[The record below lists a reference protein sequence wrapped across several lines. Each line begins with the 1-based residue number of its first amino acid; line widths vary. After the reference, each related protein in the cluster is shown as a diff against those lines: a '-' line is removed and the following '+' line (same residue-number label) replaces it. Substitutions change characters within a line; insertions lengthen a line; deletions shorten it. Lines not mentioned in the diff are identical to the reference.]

1 MKTVNVALVGFGSGA
16 RFFNAPIISSI
27 EGFDIKKILTST
39 PDNVK
44 NAETDFPKAI
54 ILTDYKEILE
64 DSSIGL
70 VVIATPNHT
79 HTDYAA
85 RALKAGKHVIVEKP
99 LATSSQ
105 DAEYLIDLSKSHN
118 KLLTVNHNRRWASD
132 FLTVKKLLE
141 QKRLGR
147 LVEYEAHLDRFRKE
161 IKTGWKQEKENAG
174 NGLLYDLGSHLID
187 QALLLF
193 GHPLEVFASLQIQR
207 DEAQVVDNFEL
218 ILFYSGL
225 KVTLKAGMLVREKGP
240 VFTLYGTDGTFLKS
254 GYDVQE
260 EALKRG
266 EKPQNVLQW
275 GEEPKDSW
283 GKLTTVAGTEM
294 IKSERGNY
302 KKVYQNLY
310 DAILGKEDLEITGEQ
325 AKAVVKVIELAMKS
339 HAEKRIIPFAD

>member
-1 MKTVNVALVGFGSGA
+1 MKIVNVAIVGFGSGA

-27 EGFDIKKILTST
+27 DGFNIKKILTST

-44 NAETDFPKAI
+44 NAKTDFPKAT
-54 ILTDYKEILE
+54 ILTDYKEVLE
-64 DSSIGL
+64 DQSIEL

-105 DAEYLIDLSKSHN
+105 EAEYLIELSKNQN
-118 KLLTVNHNRRWASD
+118 KILTVNHNRRWASD
-132 FLTVKKLLE
+132 FQTVKKLLE
-141 QKRLGR
+141 KQRLGR
-147 LVEYEAHLDRFRKE
+147 IVEYEAHLDRFRKE

-193 GHPLEVFASLQIQR
+193 GHPQEIFASLQIQR

-218 ILFYSGL
+218 ILFYPEL

-240 VFTLYGTDGTFLKS
+240 VFTIYGTDGTFLKT

-266 EKPQNVLQW
+266 EKPQNILRW
-275 GEEPKDSW
+275 GEEPKHSY
-283 GKLTTVAGTEM
+283 GTLTTLGGTEL

-310 DAILGKEDLEITGEQ
+310 NAILGKEDLEITGEQ
-325 AKAVVKVIELAMKS
+325 AKAVVKVIEVAMKS
-339 HAEKRIIPFAD
+339 HMEKRIIPFAD